1 MRITKEKGF
10 VQPSVYQGMYN
21 LIARAGEAELF
32 PLLRK
37 HNISFYAYRYRR
49 GEGRGGVEERGGEE
63 KGGRKG
69 NLTYSQ
75 SSCWKLFDWKC
86 TKIAGSRERFQVT

>member
-32 PLLRK
+32 PVLRK
-37 HNISFYAYRYRR
+37 HNISFYAWRYARS
-49 GEGRGGVEERGGEE
+49 E
-63 KGGRKG
+63 KGWGEKERIERSGR
-69 NLTYSQ
+69 
-75 SSCWKLFDWKC
+75 
-86 TKIAGSRERFQVT
+86 